1 MKNMSR
7 IFFLII
13 IVCSVTAQMYAQN
26 KALLLIDIQDFYFSG
41 GDVPLD
47 NPKAAAL
54 NAGLL
59 LEQFRKSGDLVIHV
73 RHNYEPGGEIHQYVS
88 PSSQE
93 IVISKDHVNAFR
105 NTDLDLILKEHEV
118 SDLFICGMQ
127 THMCLEAAVRAASDL
142 EYNVAVVGDACAT
155 RALQFGETIVAADDV
170 HHSTLATLKSYAR
183 IIKVTDYLIE
193 SAGESG
199 RQ

>member
-1 MKNMSR
+1 MRKISR
-7 IFFLII
+7 VIFLILFI
-13 IVCSVTAQMYAQN
+13 IGGAIQVHSQN
-26 KALLLIDIQDFYFSG
+26 KALLIIDIQDFYFSG

-183 IIKVTDYLIE
+183 IMKVSDYLIE
-193 SAGESG
+193 TAGE
-199 RQ
+199 